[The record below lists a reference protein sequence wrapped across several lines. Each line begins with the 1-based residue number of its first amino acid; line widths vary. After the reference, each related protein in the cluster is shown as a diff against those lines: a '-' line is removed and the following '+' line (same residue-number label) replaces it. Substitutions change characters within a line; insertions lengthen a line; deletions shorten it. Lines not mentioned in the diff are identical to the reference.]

1 MGASTGNSRPPFFG
15 DVITLMA
22 MIAMRVDWKK
32 IGSRNLIDVWNHRIG
47 AATSCRDMAEFCSKL
62 CNYFGLQSIQQ
73 DALPL
78 IERLDEDRDAVLDYI
93 RSRHIQ
99 VGTLSFCE
107 RKKLWRKS
115 ESTESSDS

>member
-1 MGASTGNSRPPFFG
+1 MGESTGNSRPTFFG
-15 DVITLMA
+15 DAILLLAT
-22 MIAMRVDWKK
+22 IASRIDWKK
-32 IGSRNLIDVWNHRIG
+32 LSSRNPIDVWNHRIR

-78 IERLDEDRDAVLDYI
+78 IERLDEDRDAVLDYV

-99 VGTLSFCE
+99 VGTLSYCE
-107 RKKLWRKS
+107 RKNPWGKN
-115 ESTESSDS
+115 ESKEESQS